1 MFQFDFIER
10 RYAMFG
16 LELSQDL
23 FRDGLV
29 SVCVVQEYIIQL
41 VAKIKIHFLN
51 ISFKY

>member
-16 LELSQDL
+16 LELSQE
-23 FRDGLV
+23 RLV